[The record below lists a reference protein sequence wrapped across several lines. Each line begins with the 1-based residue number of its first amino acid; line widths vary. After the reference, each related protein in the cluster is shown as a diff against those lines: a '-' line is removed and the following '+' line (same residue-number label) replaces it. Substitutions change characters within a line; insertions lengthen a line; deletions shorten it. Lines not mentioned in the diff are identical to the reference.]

1 MRVLT
6 EKQLK
11 EIADIIDRHV
21 GVMIHI
27 TSGDGKPDKELLKKL
42 GIPENAP
49 DMIKNAFVLG
59 KIMKMMSDKELSNLS
74 FEQLKDRARKMSLS
88 PVEQSSLDYAR
99 NNAARYVTGLGNKIK
114 DQITGQINN
123 ANAQSI
129 LEVVQREIIKDKVEQ
144 SILKQ
149 QIRSKLASELGH
161 ALNDWK
167 RDWMRVANTE
177 TWNAKLHGEVM
188 TILRGEA
195 IYSNTKGGDTLVF
208 RRPAPGACSH
218 CKRLYLK
225 RDGVTPKVFKLRD
238 LISNGTN
245 VGKKVNEWQP
255 IVGTTHPHCRCPI
268 AVLPEG
274 FGFDDKGNLVFKG

>member
-6 EKQLK
+6 EKQIK

-21 GVMIHI
+21 EVMIHI

-59 KIMKMMSDKELSNLS
+59 KIMKMMSDKELSKLS

-208 RRPAPGACSH
+208 RRPAPDACSH

>member
-11 EIADIIDRHV
+11 EIADIIDRHI

-59 KIMKMMSDKELSNLS
+59 KIIKMMSDKELSKLS

-123 ANAQSI
+123 ANVQST

-161 ALNDWK
+161 ALDDWK

-208 RRPAPGACSH
+208 RRPAPDACSH

>member
-1 MRVLT
+1 
-6 EKQLK
+6 
-11 EIADIIDRHV
+11 
-21 GVMIHI
+21 MIHI

-59 KIMKMMSDKELSNLS
+59 KIIKMMSDKELSKLS

-123 ANAQSI
+123 ANVQST

-161 ALNDWK
+161 ALDDWK

-208 RRPAPGACSH
+208 RRPAPDACSH

>member
-1 MRVLT
+1 MEVLT

-59 KIMKMMSDKELSNLS
+59 KIMKMMSDKELSKLS

-123 ANAQSI
+123 ANVQST

-161 ALNDWK
+161 ALDDWK

-208 RRPAPGACSH
+208 RRPAPDACSH

-268 AVLPEG
+268 AVLPDG
-274 FGFDDKGNLVFKG
+274 FGFDNNGNLVFKG

>member
-21 GVMIHI
+21 GVMVHI

-59 KIMKMMSDKELSNLS
+59 KIMKMMSDKELSKLS

-123 ANAQSI
+123 ANAQST

-149 QIRSKLASELGH
+149 QTRSKLASELGH
-161 ALNDWK
+161 ALDDWK

-208 RRPAPGACSH
+208 RRPAPDACSH

-268 AVLPEG
+268 AVLPDG
-274 FGFDDKGNLVFKG
+274 FGFDNNGNLVFKG